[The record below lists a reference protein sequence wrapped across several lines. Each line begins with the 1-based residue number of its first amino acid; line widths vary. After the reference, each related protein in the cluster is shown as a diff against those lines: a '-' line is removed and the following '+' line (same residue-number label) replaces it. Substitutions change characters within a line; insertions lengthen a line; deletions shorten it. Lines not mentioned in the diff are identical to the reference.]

1 MIDAFVAA
9 YLKGSEE
16 ELDRKAEV
24 QAERTRTA
32 FHRIE
37 QQSQRMHFNL
47 LQCCYILYIYYY
59 LLDNTGYIMIY
70 IYM

>member
-24 QAERTRTA
+24 QAEVRDHVGRDGVGMDTGPGG
-32 FHRIE
+32 
-37 QQSQRMHFNL
+37 SQ
-47 LQCCYILYIYYY
+47 
-59 LLDNTGYIMIY
+59 
-70 IYM
+70 